1 MAMLGKF
8 DVREDPEQKAKCD
21 ETMELLLAA
30 GYFRVRIK
38 GLSDFDKVVG
48 GLAWSIQAC
57 NFAVDIDVLYQ
68 ENTILGQKIALTER
82 IVLVLS
88 RMKCPHSIEPFQI
101 QGGDF
106 IHIFPVIQWLVKR
119 VFERRA
125 EIGDFN
131 RAYTLN
137 QYNKRFGGD
146 FIHIFPVIQWLVK
159 RVFER
164 RAEIGDFNRA
174 YTLNQYNKRFGE
186 LTDEIKSTS
195 TKENVEDIRAR
206 HQPKRRFRCL
216 DKKKKR
222 FNNADERRKR
232 IHSTLVEFGQMH
244 QLLDTSD
251 GSEKPQ
257 QDVDAL
263 IKNMVNEKSKITT
276 QIVNSLVNQQQD
288 ALRGIIE
295 DFEEKEKARLEEAL
309 LSESGQQQLA
319 LRTFKVQLNKQ
330 NERINTLQMNI
341 EQTQNKKEQKK
352 NSALEIKQQ
361 HDQLQEELEQIENQ
375 TKNVDPEALKRVQA
389 LVADYEAAKKEETEL
404 RAKYRKERDELE
416 QENAKLEA
424 RLQAS
429 PDADSAENERM
440 KQIEEQYQLVS
451 DRLQKQRLAMAKKVR
466 EISALSRR
474 IDDIPSANELAQ
486 YRQAFFQL
494 YNQSAVL
501 YRQTKQNYT
510 LYNTFTDMIDY
521 MTKEIM
527 LIESINE
534 GYPQAILSANGK
546 EHFLKQLE
554 GIVESVKQ
562 NRTKTEKRQQGEKSK
577 RDILN
582 IQFQQLIEKARQYAK
597 VLKDFQEAIREN
609 EHLTSKSK

>member
-137 QYNKRFGGD
+137 QYNK
-146 FIHIFPVIQWLVK
+146 Q
-159 RVFER
+159 
-164 RAEIGDFNRA
+164 
-174 YTLNQYNKRFGE
+174 FGE

-195 TKENVEDIRAR
+195 IKENVEDIRAR

>member
-48 GLAWSIQAC
+48 GLAWSTQAC

-68 ENTILGQKIALTER
+68 ENAILGQKIALTER

-88 RMKCPHSIEPFQI
+88 RMKCPHAIGPHQI

-106 IHIFPVIQWLVKR
+106 IHIFPVVQWLVKR

-125 EIGDFN
+125 DIGDLN
-131 RAYTLN
+131 RAYALN
-137 QYNKRFGGD
+137 QY
-146 FIHIFPVIQWLVK
+146 VK
-159 RVFER
+159 
-164 RAEIGDFNRA
+164 
-174 YTLNQYNKRFGE
+174 QFGE
-186 LTDEIKSTS
+186 LIDDTKSTS
-195 TKENVEDIRAR
+195 FKENVEDIRIR
-206 HQPKRRFRCL
+206 HRPKRRYRCL
-216 DKKKKR
+216 DSKKKR
-222 FNNADERRKR
+222 LNNIDERRKR

-244 QLLDTSD
+244 QLLDTSA
-251 GSEKPQ
+251 GNEKPQ

-263 IKNMVNEKSKITT
+263 IKNMIDEKSKITT

-288 ALRGIIE
+288 TLRGIIE

-319 LRTFKVQLNKQ
+319 MRTFKVQLIKQ
-330 NERINTLQMNI
+330 TERINNLQKNI
-341 EQTQNKKEQKK
+341 EELQNKKEETK
-352 NSALEIKQQ
+352 NSALEVKEQ
-361 HDQLQEELEQIENQ
+361 HEKLKEELEQIEIQ
-375 TKNVDPEALKRVQA
+375 TQSVDPKALKRVQI
-389 LVADYEAAKKEETEL
+389 LVADYETAKKEEN
-404 RAKYRKERDELE
+404 ERRTTYKNEKNELE
-416 QENAKLEA
+416 QEIEKLQA
-424 RLQAS
+424 RLQS
-429 PDADSAENERM
+429 SSDEDTPENEKMR
-440 KQIEEQYQLVS
+440 QIEQQYQTVS
-451 DRLQKQRLAMAKKVR
+451 DRLQTQRLVMAKKVR

-474 IDDIPSANELAQ
+474 IDDIPSSSELAQ

-510 LYNTFTDMIDY
+510 LYNTFTDMLDY
-521 MTKEIM
+521 MTKEIT

-534 GYPQAILSANGK
+534 GYPQAILSSTGK

-562 NRTKTEKRQQGEKSK
+562 SRTKIDRRQQEEKSK

-582 IQFQQLIEKARQYAK
+582 IQLAQLIEKARQYAK

-609 EHLTSKSK
+609 EYLTSKSK